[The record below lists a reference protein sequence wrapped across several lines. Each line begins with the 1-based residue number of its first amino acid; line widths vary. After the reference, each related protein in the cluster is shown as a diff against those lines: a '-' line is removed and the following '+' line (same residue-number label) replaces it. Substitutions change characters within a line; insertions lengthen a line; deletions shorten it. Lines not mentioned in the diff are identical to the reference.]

1 MSFIKKMILLFLV
14 SAALY
19 GCYSDNAAS
28 LYPAATFPGG
38 INCDTANVSYS
49 TAIEP
54 IFIQYCA
61 LQDCHASASPL
72 GGYILDT
79 YNGVLSTVLS
89 GKLVGAISH
98 SPGYS
103 PMPKD
108 AAMLSDCDIGLI
120 TSWINQGA
128 QDD

>member
-1 MSFIKKMILLFLV
+1 MSFIKKTILLFLL
-14 SAALY
+14 SASLY
-19 GCYSDNAAS
+19 GCYQDNAAS
-28 LYPAATFPGG
+28 LYPAAAYPGSAT
-38 INCDTANVSYS
+38 CDTTNVSYS
-49 TAIEP
+49 GTIQP
-54 IFIQYCA
+54 IFTQYCA

-72 GGYILDT
+72 GGYVLDN

-89 GKLVGAISH
+89 GKLIGAISH

-108 AAMLSDCDIGLI
+108 AAMLSDCDIGLV

-128 QDD
+128 QDN